1 MNKDIDKQIYD
12 IVSNL
17 KIMAKY
23 LDKPL
28 REKTL
33 LRRASKFVV
42 NRMKEKAPVDTGEMR
57 DSIGFKKLRRA
68 KRSVFI
74 GPGSKGWIGIH
85 PKLIEYGYVNRSG
98 NRVAAQPFVK
108 PTYEETKGQ
117 ILDNLRNEIT
127 KEFKKAGKAAEAP
140 AFLS

>member
-1 MNKDIDKQIYD
+1 MSRTIDQQIYD
-12 IVSNL
+12 IVGNL
-17 KIMAKY
+17 KIMAEY

-33 LRRASKFVV
+33 LRRASRFAVDK
-42 NRMKEKAPVDTGEMR
+42 MKQKAPVDTGELKN
-57 DSIGFKKLRRA
+57 SIGFLPRRKA

-74 GPGSKGWIGIH
+74 GPSSKGFIGIY
-85 PKLIEYGYVNRSG
+85 PKLIEYGYISRSG
-98 NRVAAQPFVK
+98 KKIDARPFVK

-117 ILDNLRNEIT
+117 ILSNLRNEIT
-127 KEFKKAGKAAEAP
+127 KEFKKAGKAAQSP